1 MNDQRART
9 SRVPFRS
16 VSRRPRLLAGLL
28 ACGLAGLVSLSG
40 CAGARGEGSPAVSG
54 GAEAPAAS
62 ATPPERPSGD
72 PSAPTTPEQSPPAEP
87 QAEPPA
93 PDAKIPKDPA
103 ALAGALTRTTALLR
117 DAVDD
122 WRRTGDP
129 AKGQAPEPVVLLAL
143 YEQRLYRH
151 LARHSDVASR
161 TYGRLPK
168 DQAAR
173 ARDNVT
179 AVRDLLSLAHPVSGP
194 VKFRIEPPEPADV
207 LLDGFRRAGR
217 RFGIDWQVLAAVML
231 VETKFGRVRSPS
243 YVGAKG
249 PMQFMPGTWK
259 AYGMGGD
266 IDDTTDALLAA
277 ANYLHA
283 SGAPGDYRRAL
294 YAYNHSQAYVD
305 AVLLH
310 ARQMKRD
317 IRNYYAYYNWQV
329 YVITTKG
336 ERRLSG
342 P

>member
-1 MNDQRART
+1 M
-9 SRVPFRS
+9 
-16 VSRRPRLLAGLL
+16 LAGLL
-28 ACGLAGLVSLSG
+28 AAGLAGLVSLSG

-54 GAEAPAAS
+54 GAEAPAVP

-72 PSAPTTPEQSPPAEP
+72 PSAPATLEQPET

-93 PDAKIPKDPA
+93 PDTKIPRDPA
-103 ALAGALTRTTALLR
+103 ALAAALTRTTALLR

-129 AKGQAPEPVVLLAL
+129 AKGQAPEPVVLLSL
-143 YEQRLYRH
+143 YEQRIYRH
-151 LARHSDVASR
+151 LARNPGVASR
-161 TYGRLPK
+161 TYGKLPK

-179 AVRDLLSLAHPVSGP
+179 AIRDLLSLAHPVSGP

-266 IDDTTDALLAA
+266 IEDTTDALLAA

-317 IRNYYAYYNWQV
+317 IRNYYAYYTWQV

>member
-9 SRVPFRS
+9 SRVPFLPA
-16 VSRRPRLLAGLL
+16 SRRPRVLAGLL
-28 ACGLAGLVSLSG
+28 AAGLAGLVSLSG

-54 GAEAPAAS
+54 GAEAPAVP

-72 PSAPTTPEQSPPAEP
+72 PSAPATLEQPET

-93 PDAKIPKDPA
+93 PDTKIPRDPA
-103 ALAGALTRTTALLR
+103 ALAAALTRTTALLR

-129 AKGQAPEPVVLLAL
+129 AKGQAPEPVVLLSL
-143 YEQRLYRH
+143 YEQRIYRH
-151 LARHSDVASR
+151 LARNPGVASR
-161 TYGRLPK
+161 TYGKLPK

-179 AVRDLLSLAHPVSGP
+179 AIRDLLSLAHPVSGP

-266 IDDTTDALLAA
+266 IEDTTDALLAA

-317 IRNYYAYYNWQV
+317 IRNYYAYYTWQV